1 MRSESHNRRRVL
13 VAGAGQHTQP
23 FGAGG
28 LLGVMVTQN
37 RIGLFLAE
45 DPAGKGAC
53 FRFLFGEPGGDHLF
67 GRLFERAMH
76 RAEILHRRDRAG
88 KIRYFRAIPYGSALF
103 RQAARFFLA
112 SFGVRE
118 VAAMIVKGRLS
129 GAEFIPIDLEQV
141 RAESGGAADRPREGR
156 FSVL

>member
-1 MRSESHNRRRVL
+1 
-13 VAGAGQHTQP
+13 
-23 FGAGG
+23 
-28 LLGVMVTQN
+28 VTQN

-53 FRFLFGEPGGDHLF
+53 YRFLFGEPGGDQLF

-88 KIRYFRAIPYGSALF
+88 KIRYFRAVPYRSALF
-103 RQAARFFLA
+103 RQAARFFLD

-118 VAAMIVKGRLS
+118 VAAMVVTGRLS
-129 GAEFIPIDLEQV
+129 DAEFVPIDLGRV
-141 RAESGGAADRPREGR
+141 RVEPGE
-156 FSVL
+156 